1 MEVGVEEDVFSA
13 TGMNL
18 PIEDL
23 TVEDILLEGA
33 PEELVRATKKVL
45 GSRMGKI
52 LLRELKNRYPN
63 GPFIRFHF
71 FGKIDEDGEIVD
83 EAGEMRYYGMG
94 VIGYNRNALR
104 LKTNEELL
112 FHEFFHVFQTGGLK
126 PQKSRNNELEAYLAQ
141 YIYGE
146 SKQTT
151 IVNTEFTIALGV
163 LANDLRKNS
172 LTRSEERRVG
182 KECRSRWSPYH

>member
-112 FHEFFHVFQTGGLK
+112 FHEFFHVFQTGDLK

-163 LANDLRKNS
+163 LANDLRKI
-172 LTRSEERRVG
+172 
-182 KECRSRWSPYH
+182 P

>member
-23 TVEDILLEGA
+23 TVEDILLEGE
-33 PEELVRATKKVL
+33 PEELVREKKKVL

-63 GPFIRFHF
+63 GPFIRFHL

-83 EAGEMRYYGMG
+83 EAGEMRYYGC
-94 VIGYNRNALR
+94 
-104 LKTNEELL
+104 LL
-112 FHEFFHVFQTGGLK
+112 YTSARAVSTCQRKYSMPLVMIAGL
-126 PQKSRNNELEAYLAQ
+126 S
-141 YIYGE
+141 
-146 SKQTT
+146 
-151 IVNTEFTIALGV
+151 
-163 LANDLRKNS
+163 
-172 LTRSEERRVG
+172 
-182 KECRSRWSPYH
+182 